1 MTYWSRLFP
10 GQGWHRRANAQ
21 KRNKAPLT
29 GNRSTKP
36 PRRLLPDWVYR
47 RPANLGGSRKKH
59 TGSCVINFV
68 RARAHYS
75 SPPPTRCPCTRHA
88 QHVSCTNQGHELTR
102 RRRQAGVRDWA
113 RGHRSARVTAREL
126 RGSTDGA
133 AAPRFNPRTRARAS
147 PQPSAL
153 YYGTSCSACGEGQAE
168 GRREGRG
175 TDLARGRNTAAKD
188 RNAPSASRR
197 AGAG

>member
-1 MTYWSRLFP
+1 MLPVDSTTLGAPKTGAQRASAIATTGTRTPQIHAKLF
-10 GQGWHRRANAQ
+10 
-21 KRNKAPLT
+21 RN
-29 GNRSTKP
+29 
-36 PRRLLPDWVYR
+36 R

-126 RGSTDGA
+126 RGSTDDGA